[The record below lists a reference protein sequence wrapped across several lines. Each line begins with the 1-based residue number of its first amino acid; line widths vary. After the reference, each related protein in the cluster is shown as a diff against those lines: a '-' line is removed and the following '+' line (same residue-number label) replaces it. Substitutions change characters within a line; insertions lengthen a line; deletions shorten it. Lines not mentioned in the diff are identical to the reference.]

1 MLWVLA
7 SVLTKGNGKYKPS
20 SLLTRVIGQKSRNR
34 VIRSMKKFA
43 PDTED
48 SELIQQLDIVTV
60 NLLLK
65 LFFYAGFR
73 HQTNLNISALW
84 GV

>member
-1 MLWVLA
+1 
-7 SVLTKGNGKYKPS
+7 
-20 SLLTRVIGQKSRNR
+20 
-34 VIRSMKKFA
+34 MKKFA